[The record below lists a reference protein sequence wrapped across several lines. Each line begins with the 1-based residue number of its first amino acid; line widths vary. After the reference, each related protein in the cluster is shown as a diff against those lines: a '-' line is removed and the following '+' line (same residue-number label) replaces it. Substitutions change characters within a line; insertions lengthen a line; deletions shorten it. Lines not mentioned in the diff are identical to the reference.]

1 MEKSQELGRQGTL
14 EHQKPNET
22 ARGDTATGDASAE
35 SRASSADK
43 AAANTCQTPV
53 TRGAQ
58 QTGLEGTPAPAP
70 LPSGAT
76 TPDQADPVGGA
87 QTDLP

>member
-1 MEKSQELGRQGTL
+1 MEKSQELRRQGTL

-43 AAANTCQTPV
+43 AAANTCQTPA

-58 QTGLEGTPAPAP
+58 QTGLEGTPAPTP
-70 LPSGAT
+70 LPAGTAAS
-76 TPDQADPVGGA
+76 DQDFPAGGA
-87 QTDLP
+87 QADLP